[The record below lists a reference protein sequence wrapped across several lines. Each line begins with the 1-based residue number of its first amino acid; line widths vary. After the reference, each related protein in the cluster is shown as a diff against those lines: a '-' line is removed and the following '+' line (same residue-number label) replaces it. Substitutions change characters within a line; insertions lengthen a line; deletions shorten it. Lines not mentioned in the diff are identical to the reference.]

1 MNRRWQVRLED
12 IDRYGAIAARVNWT
26 REVADR
32 NPQHVFG
39 EMLGDAIVA
48 MAPDDAANVLHALI
62 HRLAVLGDESLRPFG
77 KLASLWRIWQMRGG
91 DDEKVYFGDFV
102 TVEEDQ

>member
-1 MNRRWQVRLED
+1 
-12 IDRYGAIAARVNWT
+12 
-26 REVADR
+26 
-32 NPQHVFG
+32 
-39 EMLGDAIVA
+39 

-91 DDEKVYFGDFV
+91 DVDFGDFV